1 MDDAPKRGRGRP
13 RRAGADAEILGVALS
28 LLRDKG
34 YRELTVDTVAER
46 SGVAKTTIYRR
57 WPTKAALVT
66 AAIEPLV
73 GDDGT
78 RDLAS
83 LLTRLRELLSGEL
96 SPIIA
101 ELAAEGD
108 VDFVL
113 PRKCFREALGDRD
126 DRELLID
133 MTAGALWTRLL
144 VTRQPIPET
153 YPQQIARTL
162 LDQR

>member
-28 LLRDKG
+28 LLREKG
-34 YRELTVDTVAER
+34 YRELTVDAVAER

-73 GDDGT
+73 GDDGA
-78 RDLAS
+78 RELAS
-83 LLTRLRELLSGEL
+83 LLTRLRALLTGEL

-113 PRKCFREALGDRD
+113 PRECFREALGDRD

-133 MTAGALWTRLL
+133 LSAGALWSRLL

-153 YPQQIARTL
+153 YPQQIARAL

>member
-1 MDDAPKRGRGRP
+1 MDDTPKRGRGRP

-28 LLRDKG
+28 LVREKG
-34 YRELTVDTVAER
+34 YRELTVDAVAER

-73 GDDGT
+73 GADGAH
-78 RDLAS
+78 DLTS
-83 LLTRLRELLSGEL
+83 LLARLRTLLTGEL

-113 PRKCFREALGDRD
+113 PRERFLAAIEERD

-133 MTAGALWTRLL
+133 MATGAIWSRLL
-144 VTRQPIPET
+144 VTREPIPET
-153 YPQQIARTL
+153 YPQQIARAL

>member
-1 MDDAPKRGRGRP
+1 MDDTPKRGRGRP

-28 LLRDKG
+28 LLREKG
-34 YRELTVDTVAER
+34 YRELTVDCVAER

-73 GDDGT
+73 GTDGSH
-78 RDLAS
+78 DLTS
-83 LLTRLRELLSGEL
+83 LLIRLRDLLSGEL

-113 PRKCFREALGDRD
+113 PRERFREVLGERD

-133 MTAGALWTRLL
+133 IATGAIWSRLL